1 MKRITGF
8 RASFAE
14 PWFLL
19 LLFVALGLGTLAVQQ
34 SVRLTL
40 LWTALALLSVVYVSG
55 NKVQMSY
62 TLPNVGRGL
71 LLGLVIAVPL
81 LAFLANP
88 LRTFM
93 ETLYATDEVAYLY
106 LQVCFAAAPAEEFFF
121 RGIVQQKK
129 GLWPAI
135 AAYGAA
141 LLVLFA
147 PHTPLLVALL
157 VLGAMGLLGL
167 ACGYVAAKH
176 GLAAAMACRLVVAL
190 LVQVFPSF
198 FVILRMLFA

>member
-1 MKRITGF
+1 MKRVTGF
-8 RASFAE
+8 QASFSD

-19 LLFVALGLGTLAVQQ
+19 LLFTALGMGTLAVKQP
-34 SVRLTL
+34 VRLSL

-88 LRTFM
+88 LRTFN
-93 ETLYATDEVAYLY
+93 ETLYATNDVAYLY

-129 GLWPAI
+129 GLWPAVG
-135 AAYGAA
+135 AYGVA
-141 LLVLFA
+141 LLVLFL
-147 PHTPLLVALL
+147 PHTPLPIALL
-157 VLGAMGLLGL
+157 VLVAMGLVGL
-167 ACGYVAAKH
+167 VCGYVAAKH
-176 GLAAAMACRLVVAL
+176 GLAAAIACRLVVAL